1 MKAAEITLVVLEAL
15 GEYRLVRLNYANGDM
30 VGHTGSYPATVKAV
44 EAVDREIGRLLAPV
58 LEAGGA
64 LIITADHGNAD
75 EMAERDKKTKAIK
88 RDADGNMIPRTSH
101 SLNPVPC
108 HIVLGPADQERF
120 ALAAVEE
127 PGLGH
132 VAATAALL
140 LGFDRPEG
148 FLPSLLEVVR

>member
-1 MKAAEITLVVLEAL
+1 M
-15 GEYRLVRLNYANGDM
+15 
-30 VGHTGSYPATVKAV
+30 
-44 EAVDREIGRLLAPV
+44 
-58 LEAGGA
+58 
-64 LIITADHGNAD
+64 IITADHGNAD

-88 RDADGNMIPRTSH
+88 RNADGNMIPRTSH

-132 VAATAALL
+132 VAATTALL
-140 LGFDRPEG
+140 LGFDQPEG